1 MEELVRICDVDS
13 ATFRVPDEGGLR
25 LVAAPGPFS
34 ITDALLPYQGNIPA
48 LAFEQR
54 EVIVADDYQYHPLA
68 IKSAVER
75 GTETAFAPPVISR
88 GDVIGVVTVS
98 AVHSNHFT
106 PERVSLVL
114 GIINGLGSLLENAR
128 LEDERKRTEER
139 MHETARLA
147 SIGELAAGVAHEV
160 NNPLTSVLGYSE
172 MVLRSSIPDEYRK
185 DIQTISDETQRAAK
199 IVQNLLFFARKSG
212 TEKQY
217 IDLNSIV
224 NRALEMKTYDFK
236 VSNISVNSELSPK
249 ILKTMVD
256 EHQLVQV
263 LLNILTNA
271 EQAIHEAGR
280 AGHIDVRTREL
291 DNRLEIT
298 IKDDGPGMPPEVL
311 SKIFEPFFTTKEV
324 GRGTGLGLSISYGI
338 VKQHGGDVWVENSAA
353 KGTKFHINLPVAG
366 PEESALSQVAPAA
379 SLAKVT
385 RHLLVVG
392 DEPHIRDLLR
402 RYLMSE
408 RYTVDL
414 ASGGREAWRK
424 LTNMEY
430 SCIILDLKMPGMS
443 GRELYQRMRR
453 SSQTLANKVVLI
465 SGDTISLDTRD
476 FISQMGNPLITKP
489 FSLGELMRTVRDFW
503 DRLPVTA

>member
-1 MEELVRICDVDS
+1 M
-13 ATFRVPDEGGLR
+13 
-25 LVAAPGPFS
+25 
-34 ITDALLPYQGNIPA
+34 
-48 LAFEQR
+48 
-54 EVIVADDYQYHPLA
+54 
-68 IKSAVER
+68 
-75 GTETAFAPPVISR
+75 
-88 GDVIGVVTVS
+88 
-98 AVHSNHFT
+98 
-106 PERVSLVL
+106 
-114 GIINGLGSLLENAR
+114 
-128 LEDERKRTEER
+128 
-139 MHETARLA
+139 
-147 SIGELAAGVAHEV
+147 
-160 NNPLTSVLGYSE
+160 
-172 MVLRSSIPDEYRK
+172 
-185 DIQTISDETQRAAK
+185 
-199 IVQNLLFFARKSG
+199 
-212 TEKQY
+212 
-217 IDLNSIV
+217 
-224 NRALEMKTYDFK
+224 
-236 VSNISVNSELSPK
+236 
-249 ILKTMVD
+249 
-256 EHQLVQV
+256 
-263 LLNILTNA
+263 
-271 EQAIHEAGR
+271 
-280 AGHIDVRTREL
+280 

-311 SKIFEPFFTTKEV
+311 SKIFEPFCTTKEV